1 MSMTKAELKNAF
13 REAAAYEF
21 RDIPH
26 DESLIQYEFSAEF
39 EKKMNKLINRQKKK
53 TWHWVN
59 TAPKRIALIA
69 AVAIML
75 FTTACSV
82 PAIREPVVK
91 FVTEVYETFTE
102 YFFESDTVDTEVISK
117 KYKLTYLPSGFEET
131 DIYEDDITITTTY
144 ENENGDSIWLTQ
156 RVGEISASVDAEHG
170 ETKTLNVSGYEVD
183 LYLRDGTT
191 HAIWIQDTYVFEITC
206 YGDFSEQDMVDLIES
221 VE

>member
-39 EKKMNKLINRQKKK
+39 EKKMSKLINRQKKK

-82 PAIREPVVK
+82 PEIREPVVK
-91 FVTEVYETFTE
+91 FFSEVYVNM
-102 YFFESDTVDTEVISK
+102 YHESTWRE
-117 KYKLTYLPSGFEET
+117 
-131 DIYEDDITITTTY
+131 
-144 ENENGDSIWLTQ
+144 
-156 RVGEISASVDAEHG
+156 
-170 ETKTLNVSGYEVD
+170 
-183 LYLRDGTT
+183 
-191 HAIWIQDTYVFEITC
+191 
-206 YGDFSEQDMVDLIES
+206 
-221 VE
+221 